1 MVICLCPGCLA
12 EFGIEWMMHCC
23 RNFSELIDV
32 ALVYASFIAM
42 HAIFTGILKK
52 KN

>member
-1 MVICLCPGCLA
+1 
-12 EFGIEWMMHCC
+12 MMHCC

-32 ALVYASFIAM
+32 ALVYASFIAV

-52 KN
+52 IIKNCISDSTSKHLLEVLE